1 MGRCGD
7 SNRIGSG
14 GVSYAFGGEQGRMK
28 GRMGLVLLAVC
39 FMVVSTPPSNAQK
52 GSKDI
57 AFEEALIDA
66 RKISDQL
73 AEKVRGLLLQE
84 IGKGGFSSA
93 VRVCSEL
100 AQEITLQFNAQ
111 TGHDVRR
118 ISLKY
123 RNPKNVPDAYEQR
136 KLEEFNILN
145 QKKELS
151 NEYFEMIEEQG
162 KKYLR
167 YLRPLIVSPLCIT
180 CHGPKENIPQ
190 EVKAI
195 LAERYPD
202 DRATGFLVGDVR
214 GAITVKIPLSEGK
227 R

>member
-1 MGRCGD
+1 MKEGR
-7 SNRIGSG
+7 RF
-14 GVSYAFGGEQGRMK
+14 AL
-28 GRMGLVLLAVC
+28 LVICLI
-39 FMVVSTPPSNAQK
+39 VVSSLPASAQK

-57 AFEEALIDA
+57 ALGEALTEA
-66 RKISDQL
+66 RKVSNQL

-84 IGKGGFSSA
+84 IEKGGFSSA

-100 AQEITLQFNAQ
+100 AQEMTLQFNAR
-111 TGHDVRR
+111 TGHHVRR
-118 ISLKY
+118 VSLKY

-151 NEYFEMIEEQG
+151 NEYSEVVEEQG

-167 YLRPLIVSPLCIT
+167 YLKPLIVAPLCIT
-180 CHGPKENIPQ
+180 CHGSKENIPQ
-190 EVKAI
+190 EVKNI

-214 GAITVKIPLSEGK
+214 GAITVKILVTEGK

>member
-1 MGRCGD
+1 
-7 SNRIGSG
+7 
-14 GVSYAFGGEQGRMK
+14 MK
-28 GRMGLVLLAVC
+28 GARRLSVLVVC
-39 FMVVSTPPSNAQK
+39 FITMPLLPANAQK
-52 GSKDI
+52 ASENI
-57 AFEEALIDA
+57 AFEQALMDA
-66 RKISDQL
+66 RRVSNQL

-93 VRVCSEL
+93 VRVCSET
-100 AQEITLQFNAQ
+100 AQEMTLQFNAEAGQ
-111 TGHDVRR
+111 HVRR
-118 ISLKY
+118 VSLKY

-151 NEYFEMIEEQG
+151 NEYSEIVEEEG

-167 YLRPLIVSPLCIT
+167 YLRPLIVAPLCLT

-190 EVKAI
+190 EVKTI
-195 LAERYPD
+195 LTERYPD

-214 GAITVKIPLSEGK
+214 GAITVKILVTEGK

>member
-1 MGRCGD
+1 
-7 SNRIGSG
+7 
-14 GVSYAFGGEQGRMK
+14 MK
-28 GRMGLVLLAVC
+28 GARRLTLSVILVIC
-39 FMVVSTPPSNAQK
+39 FMVVSAPPSNAQK
-52 GSKDI
+52 EGKDI
-57 AFEEALIDA
+57 SFEEALMDA
-66 RKISDQL
+66 RRVSNQL

-84 IGKGGFSSA
+84 IDKGGFSSA

-100 AQEITLQFNAQ
+100 AQEMTLQFNAE
-111 TGHDVRR
+111 TGHHVRR

-123 RNPKNVPDAYEQR
+123 RNPKNVADAYEQR

-145 QKKELS
+145 QKEELS
-151 NEYFEMIEEQG
+151 KEYSEIVEEQG

-167 YLRPLIVSPLCIT
+167 YLRPLIVAPVCVN

-190 EVKAI
+190 EVKTI

-214 GAITVKIPLSEGK
+214 GAITVKILVTGK
-227 R
+227 K

>member
-1 MGRCGD
+1 MKEGR
-7 SNRIGSG
+7 RF
-14 GVSYAFGGEQGRMK
+14 AL
-28 GRMGLVLLAVC
+28 LVICLI
-39 FMVVSTPPSNAQK
+39 VVSSLPASAQK

-57 AFEEALIDA
+57 AIEEALMDA
-66 RKISDQL
+66 RKVSNQL
-73 AEKVRGLLLQE
+73 AEKIRSLLLQE
-84 IGKGGFSSA
+84 IDKGGFSSA
-93 VRVCSEL
+93 VLVCSEL
-100 AQEITLQFNAQ
+100 AQEMTLQFNAEA
-111 TGHDVRR
+111 GRHIRR

-136 KLEEFNILN
+136 RLEEFNILN

-151 NEYFEMIEEQG
+151 NEYSEVVEEQG

-167 YLRPLIVSPLCIT
+167 YLKPLIVAPLCIT
-180 CHGPKENIPQ
+180 CHGSKENISQ
-190 EVKAI
+190 EVKNI

-214 GAITVKIPLSEGK
+214 GAITVKILVTEGK

>member
-1 MGRCGD
+1 
-7 SNRIGSG
+7 
-14 GVSYAFGGEQGRMK
+14 MK
-28 GRMGLVLLAVC
+28 GRRRLTLLVIC
-39 FMVVSTPPSNAQK
+39 FMLVSTLPSDAQQ

-57 AFEEALIDA
+57 ALEEALMDA
-66 RKISDQL
+66 RKVSNQL

-84 IGKGGFSSA
+84 IDKGGFSSA

-100 AQEITLQFNAQ
+100 AQEMTLQFNAR
-111 TGHDVRR
+111 TGHHVRR
-118 ISLKY
+118 VSLKY

-136 KLEEFNILN
+136 KLEAFNILN

-151 NEYFEMIEEQG
+151 NEYSEIVEEHG

-167 YLRPLIVSPLCIT
+167 YLRPLTVAPLCTT
-180 CHGPKENIPQ
+180 CHGSKENIPQ
-190 EVKAI
+190 EVKTI
-195 LAERYPD
+195 LAERYPN

-214 GAITVKIPLSEGK
+214 GAITVKIPVTEGK

>member
-1 MGRCGD
+1 
-7 SNRIGSG
+7 
-14 GVSYAFGGEQGRMK
+14 MK
-28 GRMGLVLLAVC
+28 GKSGLSLLAVC
-39 FMVVSTPPSNAQK
+39 FMVALTLPASAQT
-52 GSKDI
+52 GRKDI
-57 AFEEALIDA
+57 AFEEALVDA
-66 RKISDQL
+66 RKVSDQL
-73 AEKVRGLLLQE
+73 TEKVRGLLLQE

-100 AQEITLQFNAQ
+100 AQEMTLQFNAQ

-151 NEYFEMIEEQG
+151 NEYSEILEEQG

-180 CHGPKENIPQ
+180 CHGPKETIPQ

-202 DRATGFLVGDVR
+202 DRATGLLVGDVR
-214 GAITVKIPLSEGK
+214 GAITVTITLSEGK

>member
-1 MGRCGD
+1 
-7 SNRIGSG
+7 
-14 GVSYAFGGEQGRMK
+14 
-28 GRMGLVLLAVC
+28 
-39 FMVVSTPPSNAQK
+39 MVVSTPPSNAQQ
-52 GSKDI
+52 GGKDI
-57 AFEEALIDA
+57 AFEEALMDA
-66 RKISDQL
+66 RKVSNQL

-100 AQEITLQFNAQ
+100 AQEMTLQFNAQ

-118 ISLKY
+118 ISLRY
-123 RNPKNVPDAYEQR
+123 RNPQNVPDAYEQR

-151 NEYFEMIEEQG
+151 NEYSEIVEERG

-214 GAITVKIPLSEGK
+214 GAITVKILVTEGK

>member
-1 MGRCGD
+1 
-7 SNRIGSG
+7 
-14 GVSYAFGGEQGRMK
+14 MK
-28 GRMGLVLLAVC
+28 GRRRLTLLVICFILAL
-39 FMVVSTPPSNAQK
+39 SLPASAQK

-57 AFEEALIDA
+57 AFEEALMDA
-66 RKISDQL
+66 RRVSNQL

-84 IGKGGFSSA
+84 IDKGGFSSA

-100 AQEITLQFNAQ
+100 AQEMTLQFNAQ
-111 TGHDVRR
+111 TGHHVRR

-145 QKKELS
+145 QKKELP
-151 NEYFEMIEEQG
+151 NEYSEIVEEQG

-167 YLRPLIVSPLCIT
+167 YLKPLIVVPVCVN

-190 EVKAI
+190 EVKTI
-195 LAERYPD
+195 LADRYPE

-214 GAITVKIPLSEGK
+214 GAISVKIPVTEGK

>member
-1 MGRCGD
+1 MLFRGR
-7 SNRIGSG
+7 
-14 GVSYAFGGEQGRMK
+14 QGKIK
-28 GRMGLVLLAVC
+28 GARRFTLLAVC
-39 FMVVSTPPSNAQK
+39 FMVVSSLHANAQK

-57 AFEEALIDA
+57 AFEEALMDA
-66 RKISDQL
+66 RKVSNQL

-84 IGKGGFSSA
+84 VGKGGFSSA

-100 AQEITLQFNAQ
+100 AQEMTLQFNAEA
-111 TGHDVRR
+111 GHHVRR

-136 KLEEFNILN
+136 RLEEFNILN

-151 NEYFEMIEEQG
+151 NEYSEVVEEQG

-167 YLRPLIVSPLCIT
+167 YLKPLIVAPLCIT
-180 CHGPKENIPQ
+180 CHGSKENIPQ
-190 EVKAI
+190 EVKNI

-214 GAITVKIPLSEGK
+214 GAITVKILVTEGK

>member
-1 MGRCGD
+1 MP
-7 SNRIGSG
+7 
-14 GVSYAFGGEQGRMK
+14 FGGRQGKMQGAR
-28 GRMGLVLLAVC
+28 RLTLLAVC
-39 FMVVSTPPSNAQK
+39 FMVMLSLPANAQK

-57 AFEEALIDA
+57 AFEEALMDA
-66 RKISDQL
+66 RKVSNQL

-84 IGKGGFSSA
+84 IEKGGFSSA
-93 VRVCSEL
+93 VRVCSET

-151 NEYFEMIEEQG
+151 NEYSEIVEEQG

-167 YLRPLIVSPLCIT
+167 YLRPLIVAPLCIT

-190 EVKAI
+190 EVKTI

-214 GAITVKIPLSEGK
+214 GAITVKIPVTEGK

>member
-1 MGRCGD
+1 MKEGR
-7 SNRIGSG
+7 RF
-14 GVSYAFGGEQGRMK
+14 AL
-28 GRMGLVLLAVC
+28 LVICLI
-39 FMVVSTPPSNAQK
+39 VVSSLPASAQK

-57 AFEEALIDA
+57 AIEEALMDA
-66 RKISDQL
+66 RKVSNQL
-73 AEKVRGLLLQE
+73 AEKIRSLLLQE
-84 IGKGGFSSA
+84 IDKGGFSSA
-93 VRVCSEL
+93 VLVCSEL
-100 AQEITLQFNAQ
+100 AQEMTLQFNAEA
-111 TGHDVRR
+111 GRHIRR

-136 KLEEFNILN
+136 RLGEFNILN

-151 NEYFEMIEEQG
+151 KEYSEIVEEQG

-167 YLRPLIVSPLCIT
+167 YLRPLIVAPVCVN

-190 EVKAI
+190 EVKTI

-214 GAITVKIPLSEGK
+214 GAITVKILVTEGK

>member
-1 MGRCGD
+1 
-7 SNRIGSG
+7 
-14 GVSYAFGGEQGRMK
+14 MK
-28 GRMGLVLLAVC
+28 GRRALTLLAVC
-39 FMVVSTPPSNAQK
+39 FMVVSSFPASAQK

-57 AFEEALIDA
+57 AFEEALMDA
-66 RKISDQL
+66 REVSNQL

-84 IGKGGFSSA
+84 IGKGGFPSA
-93 VRVCSEL
+93 VRVCSETV
-100 AQEITLQFNAQ
+100 QGITRQFNAQ

-123 RNPKNVPDAYEQR
+123 RNPNNVPDAYEQR
-136 KLEEFNILN
+136 KLEEFNVLN

-151 NEYFEMIEEQG
+151 NEYSEIIEEHG

-167 YLRPLIVSPLCIT
+167 YLRPLIVAPLCIT
-180 CHGPKENIPQ
+180 CHGPKGNIPQ
-190 EVKAI
+190 EVKTI
-195 LAERYPD
+195 LADRYPD

-214 GAITVKIPLSEGK
+214 GAITVKIPIAEGK

>member
-1 MGRCGD
+1 
-7 SNRIGSG
+7 
-14 GVSYAFGGEQGRMK
+14 MK
-28 GRMGLVLLAVC
+28 EGKRLALLVICLI
-39 FMVVSTPPSNAQK
+39 VVSSLPASAQK

-57 AFEEALIDA
+57 AFEKALIDA
-66 RKISDQL
+66 RKVSNQL

-84 IGKGGFSSA
+84 IEKGGFSSA
-93 VRVCSEL
+93 VRVCSET

-151 NEYFEMIEEQG
+151 NEYSEIVEEQG

-167 YLRPLIVSPLCIT
+167 YLRPLIVAPLCIT
-180 CHGPKENIPQ
+180 CHGSKENIPQ
-190 EVKAI
+190 AVKTI
-195 LAERYPD
+195 LAEMYPD

-214 GAITVKIPLSEGK
+214 GAITVKIPVTEGK

>member
-1 MGRCGD
+1 
-7 SNRIGSG
+7 
-14 GVSYAFGGEQGRMK
+14 MK
-28 GRMGLVLLAVC
+28 EGKRLALLVICLI
-39 FMVVSTPPSNAQK
+39 VVSSLPASAQK

-57 AFEEALIDA
+57 AFEKALIDA
-66 RKISDQL
+66 RKVSNQL

-84 IGKGGFSSA
+84 IEKGGFSSA
-93 VRVCSEL
+93 VRVCSET

-151 NEYFEMIEEQG
+151 NEYSEIVEEQG

-167 YLRPLIVSPLCIT
+167 YLRPLIVAPLCIT

-190 EVKAI
+190 EVKTI

-214 GAITVKIPLSEGK
+214 GAITVKIPVTEGK

>member
-7 SNRIGSG
+7 DNRIGSG
-14 GVSYAFGGEQGRMK
+14 GISYAVRGGQRKMEGR
-28 GRMGLVLLAVC
+28 RGLILLAVC
-39 FMVVSTPPSNAQK
+39 LMVVSTDPSNAQQ

-57 AFEEALIDA
+57 VVEEALMDA
-66 RKISDQL
+66 RNVSNQL

-84 IGKGGFSSA
+84 IEKGGFSSA

-100 AQEITLQFNAQ
+100 AQEMTLQFNAQ
-111 TGHDVRR
+111 TGHYVRR

-151 NEYFEMIEEQG
+151 NEYSEIVEEQG

-167 YLRPLIVSPLCIT
+167 YLRPLIVAPLCVT
-180 CHGPKENIPQ
+180 CHGSKENIPQ
-190 EVKAI
+190 EVKTI

-214 GAITVKIPLSEGK
+214 GAITVKIPIAEGT

>member
-1 MGRCGD
+1 MKEGR
-7 SNRIGSG
+7 RF
-14 GVSYAFGGEQGRMK
+14 AL
-28 GRMGLVLLAVC
+28 LVICLI
-39 FMVVSTPPSNAQK
+39 VVSSLPASAQK

-57 AFEEALIDA
+57 AIEEALMDA
-66 RKISDQL
+66 RKISNQL
-73 AEKVRGLLLQE
+73 AEKIRSLLLQE
-84 IGKGGFSSA
+84 IDKGGFSSA

-100 AQEITLQFNAQ
+100 AQEMTLQFNAQ
-111 TGHDVRR
+111 TGHHVRR

-151 NEYFEMIEEQG
+151 KEYSEIVEEQG

-167 YLRPLIVSPLCIT
+167 YLRPLIVAPVCVN
-180 CHGPKENIPQ
+180 CHGPKENIPP
-190 EVKAI
+190 EVKTI

-214 GAITVKIPLSEGK
+214 GAITVKIHVTEGK

>member
-1 MGRCGD
+1 
-7 SNRIGSG
+7 
-14 GVSYAFGGEQGRMK
+14 MK
-28 GRMGLVLLAVC
+28 GARRLTLSVILVIC
-39 FMVVSTPPSNAQK
+39 FMVVSAPPSNAQK
-52 GSKDI
+52 EGKDI
-57 AFEEALIDA
+57 AFEEALMDA
-66 RKISDQL
+66 RRVSNQL

-84 IGKGGFSSA
+84 IDKGGFSSA

-100 AQEITLQFNAQ
+100 AQEMTLQFNAE
-111 TGHDVRR
+111 TGHHVRR

-123 RNPKNVPDAYEQR
+123 RNPKNVADAYEQR

-145 QKKELS
+145 QKEELS
-151 NEYFEMIEEQG
+151 KEYSEIVEEQG

-167 YLRPLIVSPLCIT
+167 YLRPLIVAPVCVN

-190 EVKAI
+190 EVKTI

-214 GAITVKIPLSEGK
+214 GAVTVKILVTGK
-227 R
+227 K

>member
-1 MGRCGD
+1 MKEGR
-7 SNRIGSG
+7 RF
-14 GVSYAFGGEQGRMK
+14 AL
-28 GRMGLVLLAVC
+28 LVICLI
-39 FMVVSTPPSNAQK
+39 VVSSLPASAQK
-52 GSKDI
+52 GNKDI
-57 AFEEALIDA
+57 AIEEALMDA
-66 RKISDQL
+66 RKVSNQL

-100 AQEITLQFNAQ
+100 AQEMTLQFNAR
-111 TGHDVRR
+111 TGHHVRR
-118 ISLKY
+118 VSLKY

-151 NEYFEMIEEQG
+151 NEYSEVVEEQG

-167 YLRPLIVSPLCIT
+167 YLKPLIVAPLCIT
-180 CHGPKENIPQ
+180 CHGSKENIPQ
-190 EVKAI
+190 EVKTI

-202 DRATGFLVGDVR
+202 DRAIGFLVGDVR
-214 GAITVKIPLSEGK
+214 GAITVKILVTEGK

>member
-1 MGRCGD
+1 
-7 SNRIGSG
+7 
-14 GVSYAFGGEQGRMK
+14 MK
-28 GRMGLVLLAVC
+28 GRMGLTLLAVC
-39 FMVVSTPPSNAQK
+39 LMVVSTPPSNAQQ
-52 GSKDI
+52 GSKDT

-66 RKISDQL
+66 RKVSSQL

-84 IGKGGFSSA
+84 IGRGGFSSA

-100 AQEITLQFNAQ
+100 AEEITLQLNAQ

-118 ISLKY
+118 VSLKY
-123 RNPKNVPDAYEQR
+123 RNPNNVPDAYEQR
-136 KLEEFNILN
+136 KLEEFNVLN

-214 GAITVKIPLSEGK
+214 GAITVKIPLSEWK

>member
-1 MGRCGD
+1 MKEGR
-7 SNRIGSG
+7 RF
-14 GVSYAFGGEQGRMK
+14 AL
-28 GRMGLVLLAVC
+28 LVICLI
-39 FMVVSTPPSNAQK
+39 VVSSLPASAQK

-57 AFEEALIDA
+57 AIEEALMDA
-66 RKISDQL
+66 RKVSNQL
-73 AEKVRGLLLQE
+73 AEKIRGLLLQE
-84 IGKGGFSSA
+84 IDKGGFSSA

-100 AQEITLQFNAQ
+100 AQEMTLQFNAEA
-111 TGHDVRR
+111 GHHVRR

-136 KLEEFNILN
+136 RLEEFNILN

-151 NEYFEMIEEQG
+151 NEYSEVVEEQG

-167 YLRPLIVSPLCIT
+167 YLKPLIVAPLCIT
-180 CHGPKENIPQ
+180 CHGSKENIPQ
-190 EVKAI
+190 EVKNI
-195 LAERYPD
+195 LAERYPG

-214 GAITVKIPLSEGK
+214 GAITVKILVTEGK

>member
-1 MGRCGD
+1 MLFRGR
-7 SNRIGSG
+7 
-14 GVSYAFGGEQGRMK
+14 QGKIK
-28 GRMGLVLLAVC
+28 GARRFTLLAVC
-39 FMVVSTPPSNAQK
+39 FMVVSSLHANAQK

-57 AFEEALIDA
+57 AFEEALMDA
-66 RKISDQL
+66 RKVSNQL

-100 AQEITLQFNAQ
+100 AQEMTLQFNAEA
-111 TGHDVRR
+111 GHHIRR

-136 KLEEFNILN
+136 RLEEFNILN

-151 NEYFEMIEEQG
+151 NEYSEVVEEQG

-167 YLRPLIVSPLCIT
+167 YLKPLIVAPLCIT
-180 CHGPKENIPQ
+180 CHGSKENIPQ
-190 EVKAI
+190 EVKNI

-214 GAITVKIPLSEGK
+214 GAITVKILVTEGK

>member
-1 MGRCGD
+1 
-7 SNRIGSG
+7 
-14 GVSYAFGGEQGRMK
+14 MK
-28 GRMGLVLLAVC
+28 VRRRLTLLAVC
-39 FMVVSTPPSNAQK
+39 LMILPSLHVNAQE
-52 GSKDI
+52 GSKNI
-57 AFEEALIDA
+57 AFEQALMDA
-66 RKISDQL
+66 RQVSDQL
-73 AEKVRGLLLQE
+73 AEKVRSLLLQE

-100 AQEITLQFNAQ
+100 AQEMTRQFNAQ
-111 TGHDVRR
+111 TGHDARR

-151 NEYFEMIEEQG
+151 NEYSEVTEEQG

-167 YLRPLIVSPLCIT
+167 YLRPLIVAPLCIT

-214 GAITVKIPLSEGK
+214 GAITVKIPVTERK

>member
-1 MGRCGD
+1 
-7 SNRIGSG
+7 
-14 GVSYAFGGEQGRMK
+14 MK
-28 GRMGLVLLAVC
+28 EGKRFTLLVICL
-39 FMVVSTPPSNAQK
+39 MVVSSFPANAQQ

-57 AFEEALIDA
+57 AFEEALMDA
-66 RKISDQL
+66 RKVSNQL

-84 IGKGGFSSA
+84 IGTAGYSSA
-93 VRVCSEL
+93 VRVCSET
-100 AQEITLQFNAQ
+100 AQEITHQFNAQ

-118 ISLKY
+118 VSLKY

-145 QKKELS
+145 QKKELL
-151 NEYFEMIEEQG
+151 NEYSEIVEEDG

-167 YLRPLIVSPLCIT
+167 YLRPLIVAPLCIT

-190 EVKAI
+190 EVKTI

-202 DRATGFLVGDVR
+202 DRATGFRVGDVR
-214 GAITVKIPLSEGK
+214 GAITVNILVTEGK

>member
-1 MGRCGD
+1 
-7 SNRIGSG
+7 
-14 GVSYAFGGEQGRMK
+14 MK
-28 GRMGLVLLAVC
+28 ARRRLTLLAVC
-39 FMVVSTPPSNAQK
+39 LLVVSTYSSNAQQ

-57 AFEEALIDA
+57 AFEEALMDA
-66 RKISDQL
+66 RKVSNQL

-100 AQEITLQFNAQ
+100 AQEMTLQFNAE
-111 TGHDVRR
+111 TGHHVRR

-145 QKKELS
+145 QRKELS
-151 NEYFEMIEEQG
+151 NEYSEIVEEQG

-167 YLRPLIVSPLCIT
+167 YLKPLIVAPLCIT
-180 CHGPKENIPQ
+180 CHGSKENIPQ
-190 EVKAI
+190 EVKTI

-202 DRATGFLVGDVR
+202 DRATGFLVVDVR
-214 GAITVKIPLSEGK
+214 GAITVKIHVTEGK

>member
-1 MGRCGD
+1 
-7 SNRIGSG
+7 
-14 GVSYAFGGEQGRMK
+14 MK
-28 GRMGLVLLAVC
+28 EARRLTLLVILVIC
-39 FMVVSTPPSNAQK
+39 FMVLSTPSSNAQK
-52 GSKDI
+52 EGKDI
-57 AFEEALIDA
+57 AFEEALMDA
-66 RKISDQL
+66 RRVSNQL

-84 IGKGGFSSA
+84 IEKGGFSSA

-100 AQEITLQFNAQ
+100 AQEMTLQFNAD
-111 TGHDVRR
+111 TGHHVRR

-123 RNPKNVPDAYEQR
+123 RNPHNVPDAYEQR

-151 NEYFEMIEEQG
+151 KEYSEIVEEHG
-162 KKYLR
+162 EKYLR
-167 YLRPLIVSPLCIT
+167 YLRPLIVAPVCVN

-190 EVKAI
+190 EVKTI

-214 GAITVKIPLSEGK
+214 GAITVKILVTGK
-227 R
+227 K

>member
-1 MGRCGD
+1 
-7 SNRIGSG
+7 
-14 GVSYAFGGEQGRMK
+14 MK
-28 GRMGLVLLAVC
+28 EGKRLALLIVC
-39 FMVVSTPPSNAQK
+39 LIVVSSLPASAQK
-52 GSKDI
+52 RSKDI
-57 AFEEALIDA
+57 AFEKALIDA
-66 RKISDQL
+66 RNVSNQL
-73 AEKVRGLLLQE
+73 AERVRSLLLQE
-84 IGKGGFSSA
+84 IEEGGFSSA

-100 AQEITLQFNAQ
+100 AQEMTLQFNAQ

-118 ISLKY
+118 ISLKH

-151 NEYFEMIEEQG
+151 DEYSEIVEEQG
-162 KKYLR
+162 KRYLR
-167 YLRPLIVSPLCIT
+167 YLRPLIVASLCIT
-180 CHGPKENIPQ
+180 CHGPKESISQ
-190 EVKAI
+190 EVKTI

-214 GAITVKIPLSEGK
+214 GAITVKIPITEGA

>member
-1 MGRCGD
+1 
-7 SNRIGSG
+7 
-14 GVSYAFGGEQGRMK
+14 MK
-28 GRMGLVLLAVC
+28 EGKRLALLVICLI
-39 FMVVSTPPSNAQK
+39 VVSSLPASAQK

-57 AFEEALIDA
+57 AFEKALIDA
-66 RKISDQL
+66 RKVSNQL

-84 IGKGGFSSA
+84 IEKGGFSSA
-93 VRVCSEL
+93 VRVCSET

-151 NEYFEMIEEQG
+151 NEYSEIVEEQG

-167 YLRPLIVSPLCIT
+167 YLRPLIVAPLCIT
-180 CHGPKENIPQ
+180 CHGSKENIPQ

-214 GAITVKIPLSEGK
+214 GAISVKIPVTEGK